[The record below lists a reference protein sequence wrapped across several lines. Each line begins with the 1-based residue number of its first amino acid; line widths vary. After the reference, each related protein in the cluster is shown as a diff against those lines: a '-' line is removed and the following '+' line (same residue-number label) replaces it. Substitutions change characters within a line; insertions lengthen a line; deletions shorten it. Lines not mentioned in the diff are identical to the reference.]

1 MALKQHVILAAGHGG
16 GDSGAVAQGTT
27 EANETISITDH
38 LVSKLNADGRIK
50 VSLVP
55 HSQGL
60 QGAIDHVNSLVGG
73 LEDALALEIHKNSG
87 GGNGS
92 EVWAPSYPDATS
104 KSMAAKIAAQMSAVT
119 GQPNRGVKEAQNNR
133 WGRLGFTDDTKCYAL
148 LIEAGFIDVNPVGTS
163 ANERYAEGIFKGLL
177 DVFGLGAKA
186 PTPPPAPA
194 PAPVTERKIERYTNT
209 VMYMVKPG
217 LLDDKAKLWNTTFTD
232 WATAKAVTSVPRLKA
247 DGTPTPIEIAGEIKH
262 PLGAVYL
269 VTKSSADRNTANGF
283 NRNDLTLYVPPSPV
297 EQPNVPTEVPVE
309 PTPKPTEPTPTT
321 PPQTDQPDTRDTE
334 QDARIGALEAAV
346 AGLITL
352 LLSIGKAIV
361 DGVSKLK
368 K

>member
-1 MALKQHVILAAGHGG
+1 MTLAKHVILAAGHGG

-38 LVSKLNADGRIK
+38 LAAKLVADGRIK
-50 VSLVP
+50 VTVVS
-55 HSQGL
+55 HGEGL
-60 QGAIDHVNSLVGG
+60 QGAINAVNRTVNG

-92 EVWAPSYPDATS
+92 EVWAPSYPDAES

-133 WGRLGFTDDTKCYAL
+133 WGRLGWCDDTECYAL
-148 LIEAGFIDVNPVGTS
+148 LIEAGFIDVNPVGTA

-186 PTPPPAPA
+186 PTPPPVPA
-194 PAPVTERKIERYTNT
+194 PAPVESRKIEKYTNT

-217 LLDDKAKLWNTTFTD
+217 LLGDKATLWDTTFES
-232 WATAKAVTSVPRLKA
+232 WAAAKGVTSVARLRP
-247 DGTPTPIEIAGEIKH
+247 DGTPVPIEIAGEIKH
-262 PLGAVYL
+262 PLGTTYL
-269 VTKSSADRNTANGF
+269 VTKSAVDGNRKHGF
-283 NRNDLTLYVPPSPV
+283 NRGDLTFYVPPTPV
-297 EQPNVPTEVPVE
+297 EQPNKPTEGEVE
-309 PTPKPTEPTPTT
+309 PTPKPTS
-321 PPQTDQPDTRDTE
+321 PPNPQPEQPVGRDDA
-334 QDARIGALEAAV
+334 QDAKIGALEASIG
-346 AGLITL
+346 GLFTL
-352 LLSIGKAIV
+352 LGSIGSMLLNFVK
-361 DGVSKLK
+361 GNK